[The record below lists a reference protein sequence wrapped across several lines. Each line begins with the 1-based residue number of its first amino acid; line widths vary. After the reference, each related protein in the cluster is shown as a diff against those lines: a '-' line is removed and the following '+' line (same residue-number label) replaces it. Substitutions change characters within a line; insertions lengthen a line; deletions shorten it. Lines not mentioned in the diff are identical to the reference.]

1 VWADG
6 STEPT
11 TWAIDVV
18 DTSVAGVGRSGLTLY
33 GGAAAVTV
41 DARWDDLS
49 VQNLDS
55 IAPVVVSRSI
65 DGSILTVV
73 YDEPLDPAFVPS
85 SNAFVCKVGGVE
97 RAVTGVFLSGSD
109 VQLTLASPVVG
120 NDMVT
125 LSYTS

>member
-1 VWADG
+1 MVGTQQLGQLQLGTSGEGGG
-6 STEPT
+6 SDT
-11 TWAIDVV
+11 TP
-18 DTSVAGVGRSGLTLY
+18 
-33 GGAAAVTV
+33 
-41 DARWDDLS
+41 
-49 VQNLDS
+49 
-55 IAPVVVSRSI
+55 PVVVSRSI
-65 DGSILTVV
+65 DGSLLIVT

-97 RAVTGVFLSGSD
+97 RAVTGVSLSGSD